1 MAATR
6 YRDFERE
13 QPMAVRRSVQPAP
26 MGMRV
31 RIRSI
36 SVCQYAQPVSMALQN
51 PMFIHRTG
59 RETTAARVGFVP

>member
-31 RIRSI
+31 RIRSV
-36 SVCQYAQPVSMALQN
+36 SFCQYVQPVSVALQN

-59 RETTAARVGFVP
+59 RETAAARVGFVP